1 MRFARGALYFP
12 NLGLVRFEREGT
24 ELVACHDLYSHPPGR
39 DEAKLLAAHRVPL
52 QRFGEQRPQ
61 LRFDA

>member
-1 MRFARGALYFP
+1 M
-12 NLGLVRFEREGT
+12 RFEREGT